1 MERQTFFGI
10 VFLVLSVVGVLVAV
24 IFLLASLAF
33 HKAGNKETAWV
44 GRAPASLRKT
54 NHKKNVTLYGKDHLG
69 GGLIKTMFVKD
80 MTKGTYVYTVE
91 GKQYKRRLTKYLTT
105 ARQMPYLTSV
115 FYIKLFPHIAYFKD
129 DFHLYGVYGLCILM
143 CSVGSCFLGIDLLHL

>member
-1 MERQTFFGI
+1 MERRI
-10 VFLVLSVVGVLVAV
+10 VFGVLCLIVATIGVLVAV

-44 GRAPASLRKT
+44 GHASASLRKT
-54 NHKKNVTLYGKDHLG
+54 NHKKNVTLYGKDHIG
-69 GGLIKTMFVKD
+69 GTIKTMFVKD
-80 MTKGTYVYTVE
+80 MTTGTYVYTIN

-115 FYIKLFPHIAYFKD
+115 FYVKLFPHIAYFKD

-143 CSVGSCFLGIDLLHL
+143 CSVGLFFFGIDCLHP